1 MSKRGVRRAG
11 SVWIREVF
19 MVTIEV
25 IGRDGRGLAGAAVQ
39 ISWNNWTHSTGRTNH
54 SGRVSWDV
62 SGGSGTVYVE
72 SREVYEGSIWDTVR
86 VHAG

>member
-1 MSKRGVRRAG
+1 
-11 SVWIREVF
+11 

-25 IGRDGRGLAGAAVQ
+25 IGRDGRGMAGAEVQ
-39 ISWNNWTHSTGRTNH
+39 ISWSSWTHSTGRTDRN
-54 SGRVSWDV
+54 GRISWDV

-72 SREVYEGSIWDTVR
+72 GRRVYEGSIWDTVR